1 MYNLTFI
8 SNVTTREKAFS
19 QVPEFKNFNCR
30 FFPMDESPDSIVAE
44 AGDTDFVFLD
54 AMARIGEDVIG
65 SMPNLKLIQSEGVG
79 YQGVDL
85 DSAKRHNVIVCNNKG
100 INDTAVAECT
110 LFLIMACLK
119 QITTGQRAVYE
130 GRQMQVKMASFGVT
144 REVSECTIGLVGF
157 GDIARA
163 TARYLKAFGAR
174 VVYYNRTRYADLES
188 DYGVEYVSLD
198 ELLEMSDFVS
208 LHLAATEKTKNIVN
222 ADFLHKMRKDA
233 FLINTARGDLVDN
246 EALLNALL
254 NDEIAGAGLDV
265 IYPEPVEA
273 DNILLDSR
281 ISDKLVITPHIAGI
295 TSLTVKKL
303 YKNGYD
309 NIMKVINGEMPNNI
323 VG

>member
-8 SNVTTREKAFS
+8 SNVTTEEKAFA
-19 QVPEFKNFNCR
+19 QVPEFKDFNCR
-30 FFPMDESPDSIVAE
+30 FFPMDESPERIVAE
-44 AGDTDFVFLD
+44 AGDTDFIFLD
-54 AMARIGEDVIG
+54 AMARLDESVIG

-85 DSAKRHNVIVCNNKG
+85 ASARRHNVVVCNNKG
-100 INDTAVAECT
+100 INDTAVAECAI
-110 LFLIMACLK
+110 FLIMACLK
-119 QITTGQRAVYE
+119 QIITGQRAVYE
-130 GRQMQVKMASFGVT
+130 GRQMEVKMASFGVT
-144 REVSECTIGLVGF
+144 REVSECTVGLVGF

-163 TARYLKAFGAR
+163 TAKYLRAFGAR
-174 VVYYNRTRYADLES
+174 VIYYNRTRYIDLEQE
-188 DYGVEYVSLD
+188 YGVEYASLD
-198 ELLEMSDFVS
+198 ELLSMSDFVS
-208 LHLAATEKTKNIVN
+208 LHLAVTDETRNIVN
-222 ADFLHKMRKDA
+222 ADFLGKMKSDA

-254 NDEIAGAGLDV
+254 NDDIAGAGLDV
-265 IYPEPVEA
+265 IYPEPVMA

-281 ISDKLVITPHIAGI
+281 ISDKLVLTPHIAGI

-309 NIMKVINGEMPNNI
+309 NIMKIINGETPNNI